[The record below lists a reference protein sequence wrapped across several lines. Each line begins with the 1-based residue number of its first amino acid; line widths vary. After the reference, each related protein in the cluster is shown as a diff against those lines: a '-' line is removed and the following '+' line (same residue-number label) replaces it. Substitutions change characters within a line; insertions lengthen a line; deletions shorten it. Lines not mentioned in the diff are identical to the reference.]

1 MGNPP
6 GDYPREPSSLDIGII
21 TMPGSD
27 KIRVCIV
34 LEGSYPFITGGVSAW
49 VHDLIINLPEID
61 FALFSISP
69 EHNQE
74 LRYDLPDNV
83 VDHHDIVLSDAP
95 VNRKTPPTKK
105 KMLGEIDGIHAK
117 MFTGG
122 DVNLSDL
129 FSALPE
135 GYFLHSDAVRS
146 DTGWRLITSSNSKKN
161 PLYPFTDYFWA
172 WKSAH
177 DMLFTTIGGEP
188 PEADIYHAVSTGF
201 AGMAALAAKIRR
213 GKPFLLTEHGLYHKE
228 REMEIR
234 KSNLIR
240 GYQRDMWITMYN
252 ALSRICY
259 RSADLITSLFEENR
273 RKQHELGA
281 PPSKTFVVP
290 NGIDVERFTK
300 ERKPRDSGY
309 HVGLVGRVVPIKDI
323 KTFIATAKI
332 VLDEIPDAEFHCIG
346 PTDEDPAYYE
356 DCKLLVQSMKIE
368 DSFHFTGRQNVLDYY
383 SFLDVVMLTSVRE
396 AQPLVILEAYCGGVP
411 VVATK
416 VGNIP
421 EMLDYDENLLA
432 PSKDSAKLAAG
443 VIYLHDNPEIVA
455 QMRERNLRKVLN
467 LYNKEELHQKFRDM
481 YEKLARRAAVPAAE
495 PTTDTAAEAA
505 PQTAGEGS

>member
-1 MGNPP
+1 MSATG
-6 GDYPREPSSLDIGII
+6 
-21 TMPGSD
+21 

-34 LEGSYPFITGGVSAW
+34 LEGSYPYITGGVSAW
-49 VHDLIINLPEID
+49 VHDLIINLPEVD

-69 EHNQE
+69 EADQE
-74 LRYDLPDNV
+74 LRYELPANV
-83 VDHHDIVLSDAP
+83 VDHHDIVLGAMPAGSGRP
-95 VNRKTPPTKK
+95 SSKGKL
-105 KMLGEIDGIHAK
+105 LGEIEALHAK

-122 DVNLSDL
+122 DVDL
-129 FSALPE
+129 AALFTSMPE

-146 DTGWRLITSSNSKKN
+146 GPGWKLITSTSSKRN

-177 DMLFTTIGGEP
+177 DMLFTTLGGEP

-201 AGMAALAAKIRR
+201 AGMAALAAKLRR

-240 GYQRDMWITMYN
+240 GYQRDMWINMYN

-259 RSADLITSLFEENR
+259 RNADLITSLFEENR

-281 PPSKTFVVP
+281 SPSKTVVVP

-323 KTFIATAKI
+323 KTFIVTAKL
-332 VLDEIPDAEFHCIG
+332 VLDAIPDAEFHCIG

-368 DSFHFTGRQNVLDYY
+368 ENFHFTGRQNVLDYY

-443 VIYLHDNPEIVA
+443 VIYLHDNPEEVER
-455 QMRERNLRKVLN
+455 MRERNLRKVLN
-467 LYNKEELHQKFRDM
+467 LYNKEELHRKFRDM
-481 YEKLARRAAVPAAE
+481 YAKLA
-495 PTTDTAAEAA
+495 
-505 PQTAGEGS
+505 GERS